1 MNNISESDYFII
13 PNPIYDVVFRY
24 LMEDSESSKIVL
36 STLLNEN
43 IIDIQL
49 QPTVY
54 THHKDSIENPATIID
69 PKTTENVRLSQMD
82 FTATVLLNDGTKEL
96 IMIELQRASE
106 PDDIFRFKRYI
117 SKNFQTKQKG
127 EVIQP
132 KTQAIIEIEKPIRLI
147 PVFILNFKIEN
158 EVNDL
163 LVITKREKLGVFKNL
178 KITKHNE
185 FIDNLT
191 YDIIVVQ
198 LPNIQKITEED
209 YKDDEYKKRLYT
221 LLKLFD
227 QKSVV
232 TSNEHRL
239 RLYRKF
245 FPGFLDRIIHRLQ
258 AADIMYPELEEQM
271 FIEDEY
277 LKALIRR
284 DNTISFMEQKLDEN
298 KKTIEEKDK
307 TIEEKEKTIEEKE
320 KTIEEKEKT
329 IKEKERRI
337 KERERNLNIIK
348 KISKG
353 ISIDIITKEYQL
365 TVDEINKILE

>member
-1 MNNISESDYFII
+1 MNQFAENEYIII

-24 LMEDSESSKIVL
+24 LMEDTESSKIVL

-49 QPTVY
+49 QPTARPDKKY
-54 THHKDSIENPATIID
+54 LENPGKITD
-69 PKTTENVRLSQMD
+69 PKTSEDVRMSHMD
-82 FTATVLLNDGTKEL
+82 FTATVLLSDGTKEL
-96 IMIELQRASE
+96 VMIELQRASE

-117 SKNFQTKQKG
+117 SKNFQAKQKG

-163 LVITKREKLGVFKNL
+163 LVITKHEKRGVFTNKT
-178 KITKHNE
+178 ITKHNE

-191 YDIIVVQ
+191 YDVVVVQ
-198 LPNIQKITEED
+198 LPNLQKITEED

-221 LLKLFD
+221 LLKIFD

-232 TSNEHRL
+232 NSNEHRI

-245 FPGFLDRIIHRLQ
+245 FPGFLDRVISRLQ
-258 AADIMYPELEEQM
+258 ACDINNPDLEEQM

-284 DNTISFMEQKLDEN
+284 DNTISFMEQKL
-298 KKTIEEKDK
+298 
-307 TIEEKEKTIEEKE
+307 EEKEKTIEESK
-320 KTIEEKEKT
+320 KQIE
-329 IKEKERRI
+329 IKD
-337 KERERNLNIIK
+337 RNLEIIK
-348 KISKG
+348 KFMKG
-353 ISIDIITKEYQL
+353 ATIEQLAFDFKISID
-365 TVDEINKILE
+365 EINQILE